1 MSTISSLKYSD
12 NAQLSS
18 CFEIEEEEGWGETT
32 RFFFQKGLPH
42 NFLSLFLFLLAV
54 ACCVSPACPKTVS
67 KTLVVLI
74 VFVMKILT
82 ATLVV

>member
-32 RFFFQKGLPH
+32 RFFFQKGLVDGTSPQLPQP
-42 NFLSLFLFLLAV
+42 FFVSLSCCLL
-54 ACCVSPACPKTVS
+54 CLPGMPQDS
-67 KTLVVLI
+67 L
-74 VFVMKILT
+74 
-82 ATLVV
+82 